1 MSTIKLLQSNFDE
14 ETGISSVTIG
24 TDYGQFNATSKLHN
38 EDLNISSSYAGCE
51 YAEMRAIIKYM
62 KKRIEVINNQIKG
75 LENYQK
81 QLSDRADYNPKS
93 SENIVLRKQLEIL
106 NNEKKDWHRK
116 KDSLTNSLIMKMNS
130 RRVIV
135 DAIANKKKGE

>member
-24 TDYGQFNATSKLHN
+24 TDYGQFHATSKLHN
-38 EDLNISSSYAGCE
+38 EDLDISSSYAGCE

-81 QLSDRADYNPKS
+81 QLLDRADYNPKS

>member
-1 MSTIKLLQSNFDE
+1 
-14 ETGISSVTIG
+14 
-24 TDYGQFNATSKLHN
+24 
-38 EDLNISSSYAGCE
+38 
-51 YAEMRAIIKYM
+51 M

-81 QLSDRADYNPKS
+81 QLLDRADYNPKS